1 MAVQRLYG
9 YIIVCNRCGKQS
21 EYIGRQPLTDD
32 DIRELSPDWQF
43 IEDKRFPEYKNICP
57 ACLIKDRGQN
67 SEEKNNG
74 YP

>member
-9 YIIVCNRCGKQS
+9 YRAVCDRCGKQS
-21 EYIGRQPLTDD
+21 EYIGRKVLTDD
-32 DIRELSPDWQF
+32 NIRELSPSWRF
-43 IEDKRFPEYKNICP
+43 EEDKHFGRYKAICP

-74 YP
+74 HP